1 MRHPRA
7 HLHYLASAAVLNH
20 LQVSELSV
28 DPVAKLREASSVSL
42 ARRAVGL
49 AEDGGE
55 QGLLASCSV
64 AHQHQVCGVLE
75 PRSLVLSISS
85 VMSLSSLL
93 PPTKPIKRRLSGSTA
108 VASQKGSPLLLTY
121 P

>member
-1 MRHPRA
+1 
-7 HLHYLASAAVLNH
+7 VLNH
-20 LQVSELSV
+20 LQVSKLSV

-55 QGLLASCSV
+55 QGLVASCSV
-64 AHQHQVCGVLE
+64 AHQHQLSRVLE
-75 PRSLVLSISS
+75 PISGTLHQLSYEPLIPSAADEADQ
-85 VMSLSSLL
+85 
-93 PPTKPIKRRLSGSTA
+93 KAAFGSMA
-108 VASQKGSPLLLTY
+108 VASQKDSPLLLTY